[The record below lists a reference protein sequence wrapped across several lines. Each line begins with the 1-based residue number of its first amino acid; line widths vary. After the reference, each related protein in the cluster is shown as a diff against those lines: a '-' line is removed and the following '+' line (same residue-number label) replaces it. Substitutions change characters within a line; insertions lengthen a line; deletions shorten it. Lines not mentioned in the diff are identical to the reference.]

1 MDDTHCYQHCRQS
14 SCSDV
19 LIQQQSHSLY
29 GVRPLRCRP
38 PPPPLCWSSPHFYAS
53 SPANLRRDVPAYR
66 RRGPASWRRR
76 ASPPLVTR
84 CLSTASSPFAS
95 GDRRPAAADSAR
107 PWRAGHDYGG
117 LAVDE
122 RGGAVAMARRSERV
136 CRSLIDT
143 TQRPDALNDAIC
155 MYIDYL
161 QRDNDRVIGQF
172 ALIDSHGRQLA
183 VLFDSLVWLGS
194 DKKLCCTA
202 DAQRHALSQ
211 SKSCQLLHN
220 SRNKLCNKIRN
231 KSNSK

>member
-1 MDDTHCYQHCRQS
+1 MDDTHCYQHYRQLR
-14 SCSDV
+14 CSDV

-38 PPPPLCWSSPHFYAS
+38 PPPPLGWGSPHLYAS

-76 ASPPLVTR
+76 ASPPPVTR
-84 CLSTASSPFAS
+84 CLSTASSPFA
-95 GDRRPAAADSAR
+95 GDRRPAADSAR
-107 PWRAGHDYGG
+107 PWPDDCGG

-183 VLFDSLVWLGS
+183 VLFDALVWLGS
-194 DKKLCCTA
+194 NKKLCCTA
-202 DAQRHALSQ
+202 DAPRHALSQ

-220 SRNKLCNKIRN
+220 SRNKLCNKIHN